1 MALTVSQVVY
11 FIALESQVESHT
23 ILKEADPKSVVTLE
37 SHLIVIYWNL
47 VLSNCDHTGE
57 VLCLYTYFD
66 TSPSLSSETVLKPDC

>member
-1 MALTVSQVVY
+1 MSQVVY

-37 SHLIVIYWNL
+37 SHLIYWEL